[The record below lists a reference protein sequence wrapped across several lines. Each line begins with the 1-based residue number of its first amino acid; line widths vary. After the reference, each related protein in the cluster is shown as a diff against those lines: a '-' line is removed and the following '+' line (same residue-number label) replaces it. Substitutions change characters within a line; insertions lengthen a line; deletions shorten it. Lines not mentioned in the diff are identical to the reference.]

1 MLRLLTAAA
10 LVLAT
15 ACAHG
20 PVSANR
26 KYAAAPRIENPL
38 LGRANP
44 VPGMTSMPEA
54 FIFTSFDPR
63 QICFDDQRST
73 QSPAEATATQYS
85 LRFLLTDDA
94 DLKTA
99 PTLKGGVVQVLN
111 SSSTLVPVRRTVK
124 DTIRDEHGN
133 TIATVDR
140 EVQELETHY
149 QTQLRVCFQ
158 NPQQALTAD
167 ARFMVLLRE
176 VSNRGSWGIPMGPRP
191 AWVWRFPAADVAPA
205 AAPVATATR

>member
-1 MLRLLTAAA
+1 MFRIITAAA

-38 LGRANP
+38 LGRASP
-44 VPGMTSMPEA
+44 VPGMTSMPEP
-54 FIFTSFDPR
+54 FVFSSFDAR
-63 QICFDDQRST
+63 QICFDDTGST
-73 QSPAEATATQYS
+73 QSPAEATATQYT
-85 LRFLLTDDA
+85 LRFLVTDDV
-94 DLKTA
+94 DLKNA
-99 PTLKGGVVQVLN
+99 PSLKGGQVQVLN

-140 EVQELETHY
+140 EVQELETRY
-149 QTQLRVCFQ
+149 QTQLRLCFQ
-158 NPQQALTAD
+158 NPQQALSTD
-167 ARFMVLLRE
+167 ARFMVLMRE
-176 VSNRGSWGIPMGPRP
+176 VSTRGSWGIPMGPRP
-191 AWVWRFPAADVAPA
+191 AWVWRFPAADVMP
-205 AAPVATATR
+205 AAPVASR

>member
-1 MLRLLTAAA
+1 MFRIITAAA

-38 LGRANP
+38 LGRASP
-44 VPGMTSMPEA
+44 VPGMTSMPEP
-54 FIFTSFDPR
+54 FVFSSFDAR
-63 QICFDDQRST
+63 QICFDDTGST
-73 QSPAEATATQYS
+73 QSPAEATATQYT
-85 LRFLLTDDA
+85 LRFLVTDDV
-94 DLKTA
+94 DLKNA
-99 PTLKGGVVQVLN
+99 PSLKGGQVQVLN

-140 EVQELETHY
+140 EVQELETRY
-149 QTQLRVCFQ
+149 QTQLRHSFEPVDLRLL
-158 NPQQALTAD
+158 ALA
-167 ARFMVLLRE
+167 VGLRHE
-176 VSNRGSWGIPMGPRP
+176 Y
-191 AWVWRFPAADVAPA
+191 FPALKSQFAPPDADVPPHGWLRHRQLRMLRA
-205 AAPVATATR
+205 